1 MAISST
7 GSKIRGIRVIN
18 ARLNCPVCDTPHVL
32 NDLQSG
38 PELTCSC
45 GTHLAGSPA
54 AMESGRITKCP
65 ICGTPELYIQ
75 KDFPERVGMAIVG
88 LGVILA
94 SIAWANYS
102 WIGTFGILFA
112 FGVVDWIFFYTRK
125 NVTVCY
131 RCLAQYRGMETNP
144 DHHGFDLAI
153 GEKYRQ
159 ERLRKAEL
167 KAK

>member
-1 MAISST
+1 M
-7 GSKIRGIRVIN
+7 IN
-18 ARLNCPVCDTPHVL
+18 ARLSCPVCETDHAL
-32 NDLQSG
+32 ANIQAG
-38 PELTCSC
+38 PSLTCDC
-45 GTHLAGSPA
+45 GTLLAA
-54 AMESGRITKCP
+54 APDAIEQGKLVRCP

-75 KDFPERVGMAIVG
+75 KDFPERVGMAIVA
-88 LGVILA
+88 LGVVLA

-102 WIGTFGILFA
+102 WIGTFGILFS
-112 FGVVDWIFFYTRK
+112 FGIVDWIFFYTRK

-131 RCLAQYRGMETNP
+131 RCLAQYRGMAANP

-167 KAK
+167 KSTKQ